1 MIFERDVYR
10 ATNFLKT
17 TLVRLLDSY
26 KVTEEKSL
34 NRTKFLPVVDS
45 SSVNS
50 DELINSCPYLA
61 IEKRKEDF
69 VLSLNKCTLCMA
81 CLSVKGVSMDEVELE
96 NTDEALMSLKSYSI

>member
-26 KVTEEKSL
+26 KLTEEKSIT
-34 NRTKFLPVVDS
+34 RRKFLPVVDS

-61 IEKRKEDF
+61 IEKRKDDF
-69 VLSLNKCTLCMA
+69 VLNLNKCTLCMA
-81 CLSVKGVSMDEVELE
+81 CLSVKGVSMEEVELE
-96 NTDEALMSLKSYSI
+96 TSHEALISRKSLNV